1 MPDRKLSEMQSD
13 AGQQE
18 PQTMPLEDQIK
29 VHVGRI
35 QSLKRQMAEKC
46 DEVATLEVNLN
57 IMSNQIAQQKMELEA
72 ALEAVK
78 EPALQAVTH

>member
-1 MPDRKLSEMQSD
+1 MTEETQPE
-13 AGQQE
+13 E
-18 PQTMPLEDQIK
+18 QTMPLEDQIK

-57 IMSNQIAQQKMELEA
+57 IMSNQIAQQKLELEA
-72 ALEAVK
+72 AVEAVK